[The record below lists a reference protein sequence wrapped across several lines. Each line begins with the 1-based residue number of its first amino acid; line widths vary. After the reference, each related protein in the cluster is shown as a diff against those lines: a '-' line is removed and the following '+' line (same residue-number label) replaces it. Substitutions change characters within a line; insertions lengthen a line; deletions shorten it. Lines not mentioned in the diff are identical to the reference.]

1 MIREGKKL
9 PNGILDKIP
18 QLVEDLKTDEEIVAL
33 FSFGS
38 QTCGFLKPL
47 SDLDFA
53 ILLTNK
59 IGRTQRF
66 DKNIELIGKFNKALS
81 TDDVDLII
89 LNDAPVRFS
98 YQIIQSG
105 KLLFCRKHDELIDHI
120 EKTVKIYLD
129 FKFFRDGFDT
139 VFLNGI
145 GYHG

>member
-9 PNGILDKIP
+9 PNGILNKIP
-18 QLVEDLKTDEEIVAL
+18 QLVEDLKTDEDIVAL

-38 QTCGFLKPL
+38 QTSGFLKPL

-59 IGRTQRF
+59 MGKTQRF
-66 DKNIELIGKFNKALS
+66 DKHIKLIGKFNSTLS
-81 TDDVDLII
+81 TDDVDLVI
-89 LNDAPVRFS
+89 LNDAPLRFS
-98 YQIIQSG
+98 YHIIQSG

-129 FKFFRDGFDT
+129 YKFFRDSFDR